1 METDGCVFGDG
12 GLGAEHLVAPLENA
26 RVLTKSPNEKNQL
39 RNLTMAYEL
48 HYWPT
53 IQGRG
58 EFVRLALE
66 AAGASYVDVARGTS
80 TAASPKTRGVE
91 AMRHVLADGTQVY
104 PPFAPPFLKDGPLMV
119 GQTAAILH
127 YLGPTLK
134 LVGRSEQA
142 RVWTQQIQLTIA
154 DMVTEAHDTHHPVSA
169 GLFYEDQQP
178 EALRR
183 AQDFCARRMPKFLQ
197 WFEQIVVRNPA
208 GSRHLVG
215 GRLSYADLSLFQ
227 LVEGLRYAF
236 PNAASS
242 ALARTPGVM
251 AIHDTVATLP
261 KVAAYLR
268 SERRIPFNEE
278 GIFRRYP
285 ELDSPPC

>member
-1 METDGCVFGDG
+1 
-12 GLGAEHLVAPLENA
+12 
-26 RVLTKSPNEKNQL
+26 
-39 RNLTMAYEL
+39 MAYEL

-66 AAGASYVDVARGTS
+66 AAGAPYIDVARGS
-80 TAASPKTRGVE
+80 AESGQGVP
-91 AMRHVLADGTQVY
+91 AMRRVMQDTGLTH
-104 PPFAPPFLKDGPLMV
+104 PPFAPPFLKDGDMLI

-127 YLGPTLK
+127 YLAPQLK
-134 LVGRSEQA
+134 LVARSEQA

-154 DMVTEAHDTHHPVSA
+154 DMVTEAHDTHHPVGA
-169 GLFYEDQQP
+169 GLHYEEQRP

-183 AQDFCARRMPKFLQ
+183 AREFCRVRLPKFLQ
-197 WFEQIVVRNPA
+197 WFECIVVRNPA

-215 GRLSYADLSLFQ
+215 GKLSYADLSLFQ

-236 PNAASS
+236 PKAAQS
-242 ALARTPGVM
+242 ALAQTPGVVQL
-251 AIHDTVATLP
+251 HGRVAALP

-268 SERRIPFNEE
+268 SERRIPFNEQ
-278 GIFRRYP
+278 GIFRCYP
-285 ELDSPPC
+285 ELDLE

>member
-1 METDGCVFGDG
+1 
-12 GLGAEHLVAPLENA
+12 
-26 RVLTKSPNEKNQL
+26 
-39 RNLTMAYEL
+39 MAYEL

-66 AAGASYVDVARGTS
+66 AAGAPYADVARG
-80 TAASPKTRGVE
+80 VE
-91 AMRHVLADGTQVY
+91 DSDKGESALLRFMQDDALTH
-104 PPFAPPFLKDGPLMV
+104 PPFAPPFLKDGPVLV

-127 YLGPTLK
+127 YLAPTVK
-134 LVGRSEQA
+134 LVARSEQA

-154 DMVTEAHDTHHPVSA
+154 DIVTEAHDTHHPVA
-169 GLFYEDQQP
+169 TGLYYEDQKP

-183 AQDFCARRMPKFLQ
+183 AKEFCAARMPKYMR
-197 WFEQIVVRNPA
+197 WFETILVRNPA

-215 GRLSYADLSLFQ
+215 GKLSYADLSLFQ
-227 LVEGLRYAF
+227 LVEGLRYAY
-236 PNAASS
+236 PKAADRT
-242 ALARTPGVM
+242 LTNTPGVV
-251 AIHDTVATLP
+251 ALRNRVATLP

-268 SERRIPFNEE
+268 SERRIPFNEQ

-285 ELDSPPC
+285 ELDVQ